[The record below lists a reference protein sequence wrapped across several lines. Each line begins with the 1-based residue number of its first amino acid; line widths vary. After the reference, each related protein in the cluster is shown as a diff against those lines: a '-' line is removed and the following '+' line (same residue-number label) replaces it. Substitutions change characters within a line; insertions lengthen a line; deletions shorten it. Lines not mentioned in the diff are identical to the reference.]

1 MRNPHRIAA
10 FQGGPSRQRGMV
22 ATLIALVVL
31 IVTLFAVIALM
42 RSVDT
47 SNTIAGS
54 LVFRQAVLQE
64 AERAYTE
71 AKALGV
77 YTPPISN
84 ADNAALGYYS
94 SVQAPSEVRADLPKV
109 LYDASDAN
117 NWVGTKQL
125 VYGTTVWGNQV
136 HYVVERLCPLPN
148 VDATL
153 SSCIVPGKAITGG
166 TSSNTTSDPGVP
178 FNTTGSAAAFR
189 LSVRVNGPKNSVAFV
204 QTILR

>member
-1 MRNPHRIAA
+1 
-10 FQGGPSRQRGMV
+10 MV
-22 ATLIALVVL
+22 ATLIALIVL
-31 IVTLFAVIALM
+31 VVTLFAVVALM

-47 SNTIAGS
+47 SNSVAGS
-54 LVFRQAVLQE
+54 LAFRQAVLQE

-71 AKALGV
+71 AKTLNV

-84 ADNAALGYYS
+84 ADNVPLGYYA
-94 SVQAPSEVRADLPKV
+94 SVQTVSEVRTDVPKI
-109 LYDASDAN
+109 LYDANPGN
-117 NWVGTKQL
+117 NYVGTKPL
-125 VYGTTVWGNQV
+125 VVGAVDSGNPI

-166 TSSNTTSDPGVP
+166 TSSNTTSDPGIP
-178 FNTTGSAAAFR
+178 FNTTGSAAAYR
-189 LSVRVNGPKNSVAFV
+189 LTVRVDGPKNSVAFV